1 VTIWLAVV
9 GWAMASALALQ
20 AARLA
25 RRLELVAQ
33 ADHELRGPVCA
44 LALAVEALSRNP
56 ELRRR
61 AAALDVHLD
70 RLRLGLAD
78 LGAAREGRRVAGGAG
93 EVRIDS
99 LARAAAEAWEPA
111 VRAGGGE
118 ISFDWRAGPA
128 VAHADPARLSQAL
141 GNLLAN
147 AVEHGGER
155 IAVVGERQ
163 GEGVRIAVRD
173 SGRTRGSPRADARG
187 RGRGLAIA
195 AHAVA
200 DVRGSLAVPDLVGVL
215 PGRSRRSRRRA
226 ISAEPAIRPRLAA
239 SLRPATGD
247 GSPTQGT
254 EIRIELPVV
263 RAPDGSDG

>member
-1 VTIWLAVV
+1 MTLWLAVF
-9 GWAMASALALQ
+9 GWVLATALALQ
-20 AARLA
+20 GARLA

-44 LALAVEALSRNP
+44 LGLAVESLGRNP

-61 AAALDVHLD
+61 AAALDAHLA

-78 LGAAREGRRVAGGAG
+78 LDAAREGQRVARGTG

-128 VAHADPARLSQAL
+128 VAQADPARLSQAL

-173 SGRTRGSPRADARG
+173 SGRTRRSPRADRG

-200 DVRGSLAVPDLVGVL
+200 DVRGSLAVPDLLGAR
-215 PGRSRRSRRRA
+215 PGRSRRWA
-226 ISAEPAIRPRLAA
+226 ISAKPGIRLAA
-239 SLRPATGD
+239 SVRPATGD

-254 EIRIELPVV
+254 EIRIELPMV
-263 RAPDGSDG
+263 RAPAGSDG